1 MNDESP
7 ALRATF
13 FGTTPA
19 PSQMYWR
26 GPVLTEFD
34 GRTWTRSRWLQAL
47 PPAPVTHAAQTW
59 DYEMALEPTADRQM
73 VALDLPTTVPDG
85 TRLSPAYS
93 LRAPPPLN
101 ALPRDRM
108 QSAAPV
114 AYRPAERRVGNTCVR
129 TCRARGTPAH

>member
-1 MNDESP
+1 MRISDWSSDVCSSDLLMNDESP

-13 FGTTPA
+13 FGATPA

-59 DYEMALEPTADRQM
+59 NYEMALEPTEDRQM

-85 TRLSPAYS
+85 TRLSHAYS
-93 LRAPPPLN
+93 LRAPRPPT
-101 ALPRDRM
+101 ALPRWRM
-108 QSAAPV
+108 QSAAP
-114 AYRPAERRVGNTCVR
+114 RP
-129 TCRARGTPAH
+129 